1 MIKLHAQ
8 MPYVT
13 GVSMTLDTA
22 QVFTT
27 LADAMPADESQH
39 LLTGVVEDMSA
50 EATQDPMWHASEAI
64 STLAAALA
72 RAAQTDGTSE
82 RAAVLLEVLQR
93 WVFSTLPAVCAR
105 CGGHTSL
112 RGMPGQ
118 ARTESLGCMPMYQDC
133 LLKGMISC
141 HAGAT
146 ASTPGCVPSSSL
158 PQLCSAQ
165 AFSGKQVC
173 AGHACLSIL
182 SI

>member
-1 MIKLHAQ
+1 MIKLHTQ

-39 LLTGVVEDMSA
+39 LLIGVVEDMSA

-112 RGMPGQ
+112 
-118 ARTESLGCMPMYQDC
+118 GCMPMYQDC

-146 ASTPGCVPSSSL
+146 ASTPGCVPFSSL